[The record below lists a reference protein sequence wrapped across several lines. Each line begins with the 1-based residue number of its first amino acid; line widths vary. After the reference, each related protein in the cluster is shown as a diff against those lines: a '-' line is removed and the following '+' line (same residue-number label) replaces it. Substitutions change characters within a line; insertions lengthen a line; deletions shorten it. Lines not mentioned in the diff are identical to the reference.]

1 VGHRMRRL
9 PAGLAALA
17 TLAVAAGGGAA
28 PAGAVV
34 GLVSVGTFERPTYV
48 TAPPGDAQRVVVV
61 EQGGRVRLIKDGAR
75 QAGAFLD
82 VSALSTTLPAGYS
95 ERGLFSVAFAPDY
108 ASSGLL
114 YAYYTAKANG
124 NLRIDEFRRGADP
137 DRIDTATRRP
147 VLEIPHDQQ
156 GNHNG
161 GQLQFGP
168 DGMLYAG
175 TGDGGSAYDPADNGQ
190 NLTRTSPAVVGGVNQ
205 SPLLGKILRIDP
217 RAGTPYAVPA
227 GNPFGEPAREVWA
240 LGLRNPYR
248 FSFDRDTGDLIIGDV
263 GQNRYEE
270 ITFAAAGGEAP
281 GRGTNFGWKL
291 YEGLHTAAGA
301 PIGSPPAGYAFP
313 AIEHPHAAGWCSLT
327 GGYVVRDPALGELA
341 GQYVYGDYCLGRVYA
356 ARLTAGGASNVRALD
371 LPVISE
377 LSSFGEDACAR
388 VYVTSLTGPV
398 SRLSDG
404 GQCILR
410 TREPGTPAPAGPAGP
425 GPAVPGGGS
434 RDTRA
439 PRALLYVAGRQR
451 VLRTGF
457 VTVRVRCDE
466 QCSVRANGRV
476 VIRRLRS
483 RRSAAR
489 AAADRPLRVRTG
501 RATVAAGASVAVRLR
516 IARSTRARIDGAL
529 KRPRRTATAVITV
542 RATDRAGNTS
552 TRRVSVRIVR
562 RLARR

>member
-1 VGHRMRRL
+1 
-9 PAGLAALA
+9 
-17 TLAVAAGGGAA
+17 VASRQL
-28 PAGAVV
+28 AGAVV
-34 GLVSVGTFERPTYV
+34 AALALAALGVASSAGAAVRLVPVGTFERPTYV

-61 EQGGRVRLIKDGAR
+61 EQGGRVWLIKDGTR

-82 VSALSTTLPAGYS
+82 ISALSTTLPAGYS

-124 NLRIDEFRRGADP
+124 NIRIDEFRRGSDP
-137 DRIDTATRRP
+137 DRIDAATRRP
-147 VLEIPHDQQ
+147 VLEIAHDQRA
-156 GNHNG
+156 NHNG

-175 TGDGGSAYDPADNGQ
+175 TGDGGAAGDPADNGQ

-217 RAGTPYAVPA
+217 RGGTPYAVPA
-227 GNPFGEPAREVWA
+227 DNPFGAPAREVWS

-248 FSFDRDTGDLIIGDV
+248 FSFDRDTGDLIVGDV
-263 GQNRYEE
+263 GQNAYEE
-270 ITFAAAGGEAP
+270 ITFAPAGGGAP

-301 PIGSPPAGYAFP
+301 QVGSPRPAGFAFP
-313 AIEHPHAAGWCSLT
+313 AIEHPHGEGWCSIT
-327 GGYVVRDPALGELA
+327 GGYVVRDPALPDLA
-341 GQYVYGDYCLGRVYA
+341 GQYVYGDYCLGRVHA
-356 ARLTAGGASNVRALD
+356 ARLSAAGASTVRALD
-371 LPVISE
+371 LPAIGE
-377 LSSFGEDACAR
+377 LSSFGEDACGR
-388 VYVTSLTGPV
+388 VYVTALAGAV
-398 SRLSDG
+398 SRLTDG

-410 TREPGTPAPAGPAGP
+410 TRDPGAPDPAGPGGP
-425 GPAVPGGGS
+425 GPAVPGGAA

-439 PRALLYVAGRQR
+439 PRASLSVARRQR

-466 QCSVRANGRV
+466 ACSVRANGRV
-476 VIRRLRS
+476 AIRRLRA
-483 RRSAAR
+483 RRPAGR

-501 RATVAAGASVAVRLR
+501 RATLAAGASRAVRLR
-516 IARSTRARIDGAL
+516 VARSTRARIDRAL

-542 RATDRAGNTS
+542 RTTDRAGNAS

-562 RLARR
+562 RLPRR